1 MKDTILSTTVYSH
14 SLRSYIRKLV
24 SRESDVDDVI
34 HDTYIKM
41 ADVKQSIEEPVHY
54 AHRVAKNI
62 VYDMHRQQFRQHQ
75 VLEDE
80 PACDKSE
87 LDDVM
92 EHAQRIELYQ
102 RIVSDMPKIR
112 REVFI
117 LYRVKGQEKQEIAQQ
132 LGLSMDSV
140 NKHIT
145 RALTTL
151 KAEMAVLLN
160 EKKGK

>member
-62 VYDMHRQQFRQHQ
+62 VHDMHRQQFRQHH

-102 RIVSDMPKIR
+102 RIVSRMPKIR

-132 LGLSMDSV
+132 LGLSMNSV
-140 NKHIT
+140 DKHIT